1 MNIGI
6 KAEERAAVY
15 EMLAS
20 CYLLLPTKDQILKL
34 PELLK
39 EAANIIPEVD
49 FGELISEAE
58 TRYNNIL
65 ESNEYIQVYTQ
76 EFYDHFLVTT
86 TQHFIPA
93 YESVIRKEA
102 TTSPNNKNG
111 KKQKYNSLWRHETH
125 HVLACYNSVSFNP
138 SGLNLYHVIKEK
150 NVPDYFGLELAFM
163 AYLCASEHRS
173 ANTQP
178 TWRNLQIEFL
188 TDHLYHFTLDFDA
201 LAQMKA
207 NPYYK
212 ALAKATKNFV
222 TAEFQQQKLGGDG
235 LE

>member
-6 KAEERAAVY
+6 KAEERAAIY

-20 CYLLLPTKDQILKL
+20 CYLILPTKDQILRL

-39 EAANIIPEVD
+39 EAAYIIPEAD
-49 FGELISEAE
+49 FTELVSEAE

-65 ESNEYIQVYTQ
+65 ESDEYIQLYTQ

-93 YESVIRKEA
+93 YESAIRKEKTA
-102 TTSPNNKNG
+102 SFSNKKGN
-111 KKQKYNSLWRHETH
+111 KQKYNSLWRHETQ
-125 HVLACYNSVSFNP
+125 HVLACYNSVGFNP
-138 SGLNLYHVIKEK
+138 NRLNLYHVIKEK

-163 AYLCASEHRS
+163 AYLCASEQRS
-173 ANTQP
+173 PNAWQ

-188 TDHLYHFTLDFDA
+188 TDHLYHFVNDFDE

-212 ALAKATKNFV
+212 ALAKATKSFV